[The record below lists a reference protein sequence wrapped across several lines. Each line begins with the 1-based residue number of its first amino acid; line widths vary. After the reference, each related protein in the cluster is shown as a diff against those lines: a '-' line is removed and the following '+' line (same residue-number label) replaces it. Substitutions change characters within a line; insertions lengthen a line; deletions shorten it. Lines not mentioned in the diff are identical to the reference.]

1 MAAYRRVYDSRHL
14 RTDCHEPGSAPE
26 PYARYSSM
34 GYVYVFFPRWKIFVK
49 GRFQVESKNPKG
61 VVDSASDDSTENI
74 ALEAEISLYSQRKVY
89 REQNKINN
97 SYNFTILF

>member
-1 MAAYRRVYDSRHL
+1 M
-14 RTDCHEPGSAPE
+14 
-26 PYARYSSM
+26 
-34 GYVYVFFPRWKIFVK
+34 K

-61 VVDSASDDSTENI
+61 VVDGASGDSAENI
-74 ALEAEISLYSQRKVY
+74 ALEAEISLYSQHKVY